1 MIRSTIALSLTAL
14 LTLSAGSAQAQE
26 NSAPVRI
33 LVGFAAGG
41 AVDSVG
47 RALAE
52 RLRVTLKQPV
62 IVENRPGANQRLAL
76 SELKRSPPDGQ
87 TLVLANSAPFT
98 IFPHAYKKLEFDP
111 KKDFTPIGRVTT
123 YELCIAAGPKAPAGG
138 IKELLAWAKA
148 HPSEASY
155 GTSGPGNISHFLGG
169 MIGNSTGVQLQHVP
183 YKGGS
188 PALVDLAGGQ
198 IPMIIDTIYEPME
211 MSKSGKVRILATT
224 GDSRS
229 VFLPNVPTLRE
240 SGINVSADAYVA
252 LYGPAGL
259 SPDKVQRLT
268 NALSEAMQSPEL
280 QKRIQQFAMS
290 PAYSTP
296 VELTRL
302 QAETLARWEVP
313 IKSSGFSAD

>member
-1 MIRSTIALSLTAL
+1 MVRSTIALSLAGLLAL
-14 LTLSAGSAQAQE
+14 SVSSVHAQGST
-26 NSAPVRI
+26 APVRI

-76 SELKRSPPDGQ
+76 SELKRSAPDGQ
-87 TLVLANSAPFT
+87 TLVLSNSAPFT
-98 IFPHAYKKLEFDP
+98 VFPHAYKKLEFDP
-111 KKDFTPIGRVTT
+111 AKDFTPIGRVAT
-123 YELCIAAGPKAPAGG
+123 YELCLAVGPKVPAGG
-138 IKELLAWAKA
+138 IKEVLMWAKA

-169 MIGNSTGVQLQHVP
+169 MIGNATGVQLQHVP

-224 GDSRS
+224 GERRS
-229 VFLPNVPTLRE
+229 PFLPNVPTLRE

-252 LYGPAGL
+252 LYGPAGM
-259 SPDKVQRLT
+259 SADKVQRLSK
-268 NALSEAMQSPEL
+268 ALSEAMQSPEL
-280 QKRIQQFAMS
+280 QKRIQQFAMTHS
-290 PAYSTP
+290 YSTP
-296 VELTRL
+296 TELAQL
-302 QAETLARWEVP
+302 QATTLAQWEGP

>member
-1 MIRSTIALSLTAL
+1 MVRSTIALSLAGL
-14 LTLSAGSAQAQE
+14 LSLSASFVHAQE
-26 NSAPVRI
+26 GSTPVRV

-41 AVDSVG
+41 SVDSVG

-62 IVENRPGANQRLAL
+62 VVENRPGANQRLAL
-76 SELKRSPPDGQ
+76 SELKRSAPDGQ
-87 TLVLANSAPFT
+87 TLILVNSAPFT
-98 IFPHAYKKLEFDP
+98 VFPHAYKKLEFDP
-111 KKDFTPIGRVTT
+111 KKDFTPVGRVAT

-138 IKELLAWAKA
+138 MKELLAWAKA

-169 MIGNSTGVQLQHVP
+169 MIGNSSGVQLQHVP
-183 YKGGS
+183 YKGAS
-188 PALVDLAGGQ
+188 PAIVDLAGGQ
-198 IPMIIDTIYEPME
+198 IPIMIDTIYEPLE

-224 GDSRS
+224 GERRS
-229 VFLPNVPTLRE
+229 PFLPNVPTLKE

-252 LYGPAGL
+252 LYGPAGM
-259 SPDKVQRLT
+259 SEDKVQRLT

-280 QKRIQQFAMS
+280 QKKIQHFAMS

-296 VELTRL
+296 ADLTRL
-302 QAETLARWEVP
+302 QATTLAQWEAP
-313 IKSSGFSAD
+313 IKASGFTAD